1 MKRRFFPAL
10 KCIRAVLAFTKIG
23 KVNYFIFP
31 LWQASTVKS
40 RQRDTDSHTQREG
53 GIALKRRMKMWE
65 TDTVAA
71 GLNHAGLHWHHA
83 IQSER
88 KRKERKRERERERER
103 ERKERG
109 RERER
114 GQVFQPPSLPLW
126 LCFYLTTVSSSS
138 SPQLALSYFCE
149 LFSLCFHFNHFKP
162 FPLSDVLPR
171 SIVSELQTDKCL
183 IRQKKRP
190 GKKDP
195 GSSSFE
201 ESFRDF

>member
-1 MKRRFFPAL
+1 MVPETEAMILQSDRHSVELYNLPTELTNDYNR
-10 KCIRAVLAFTKIG
+10 
-23 KVNYFIFP
+23 N
-31 LWQASTVKS
+31 SVKEK
-40 RQRDTDSHTQREG
+40 DWERE
-53 GIALKRRMKMWE
+53 RE
-65 TDTVAA
+65 T
-71 GLNHAGLHWHHA
+71 
-83 IQSER
+83 
-88 KRKERKRERERERER
+88 EREREREKKER
-103 ERKERG
+103 EREREKKERG